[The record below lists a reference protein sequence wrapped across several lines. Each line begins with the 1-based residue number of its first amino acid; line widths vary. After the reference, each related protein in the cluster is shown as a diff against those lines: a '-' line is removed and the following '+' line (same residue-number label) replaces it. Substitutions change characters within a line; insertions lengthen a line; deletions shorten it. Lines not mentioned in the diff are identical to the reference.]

1 MAAEKLFR
9 QFMLHGC
16 NPGKIKVI
24 SALVRVDAQEDRG
37 DVVAV
42 MLQTDPQFGHLGRA
56 GLCRIHILPANSE
69 YC

>member
-1 MAAEKLFR
+1 
-9 QFMLHGC
+9 
-16 NPGKIKVI
+16 
-24 SALVRVDAQEDRG
+24 
-37 DVVAV
+37 